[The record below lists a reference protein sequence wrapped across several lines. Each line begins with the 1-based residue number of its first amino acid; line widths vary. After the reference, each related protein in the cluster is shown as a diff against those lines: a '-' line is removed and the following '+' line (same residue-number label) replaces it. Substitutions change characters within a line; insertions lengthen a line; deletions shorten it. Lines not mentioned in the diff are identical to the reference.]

1 MRLTVDALRN
11 RTRVTNANTDMCT
24 VDATYL
30 EAFPEHLLQSL
41 ENTRIVINADA
52 SLAIANAIPS
62 CLFLIDQFFRLS
74 HCLTF
79 LMYER
84 LSKKLKIRHI
94 VGLAQA
100 K

>member
-41 ENTRIVINADA
+41 ENTRIAINADA
-52 SLAIANAIPS
+52 SILSNKFFPM
-62 CLFLIDQFFRLS
+62 QF
-74 HCLTF
+74 
-79 LMYER
+79 
-84 LSKKLKIRHI
+84 SKTS
-94 VGLAQA
+94 
-100 K
+100 